1 MSGKIKKIREQSYLF
16 LIISLAVLVTVAFIL
31 FFSLKTNPIDD
42 LLENEQILN
51 VLFVLHDDKKIIASD
66 LLMFYPGTKRSAMF
80 HIPDRTGNIWASI
93 DRTAPIGDIYLE
105 KGMGLY
111 RKEVEDLFFEK
122 TKTSGNS
129 VRIPFTIEISISQL
143 LELVD
148 FVGGLRLFIP
158 SPIDIRTEDEIFL
171 LPSGSVRLDADKV
184 YSYLYY
190 SEENETYFDVQ
201 ERAQNV
207 VVSLLGT
214 LNEKS
219 ERISSKRV
227 MTELSKFLTTN
238 IEKKHLKRLLE
249 ELSSIDSEKL
259 APQTISGYTKSVDG
273 IDLLFPYYDGQLVK
287 DSCKVSMQTLIME
300 NEMAFSRTY
309 ELEILNGT
317 SVQGLARNTSI
328 LLQGIGYNV
337 LPSKNADRNDYEKTV
352 IIDHIDNKDVVKAL
366 GDFINC
372 DNIIV
377 DEIQDTSSGLD
388 SSSKTDFTIILG
400 KDFDGRRVN

>member
-1 MSGKIKKIREQSYLF
+1 M
-16 LIISLAVLVTVAFIL
+16 
-31 FFSLKTNPIDD
+31 
-42 LLENEQILN
+42 
-51 VLFVLHDDKKIIASD
+51 
-66 LLMFYPGTKRSAMF
+66 
-80 HIPDRTGNIWASI
+80 
-93 DRTAPIGDIYLE
+93 
-105 KGMGLY
+105 
-111 RKEVEDLFFEK
+111 
-122 TKTSGNS
+122 
-129 VRIPFTIEISISQL
+129 
-143 LELVD
+143 
-148 FVGGLRLFIP
+148 
-158 SPIDIRTEDEIFL
+158 
-171 LPSGSVRLDADKV
+171 
-184 YSYLYY
+184 
-190 SEENETYFDVQ
+190 
-201 ERAQNV
+201 
-207 VVSLLGT
+207 
-214 LNEKS
+214 
-219 ERISSKRV
+219 
-227 MTELSKFLTTN
+227 
-238 IEKKHLKRLLE
+238 E